1 MKKTLV
7 LLASLMMTFSMYA
20 QDPIGTLSLKPM
32 AGMTIANFIGSDA
45 EGTDTKLGAIFGGEL
60 IYQANSY
67 LALSAGL
74 LYSMQGCSADGEG
87 DPKMSLDYINLPV
100 LANFYVFKGFALKA
114 GLQLGYLTK
123 AKVSGSGDG
132 IKAEVDMKD
141 ACNDFDL
148 SIPIGV
154 SYDINNSFVIEGRY
168 NVGITKVPK
177 SKYSFMGE
185 SYHDDDTDARNSVF
199 QITLGYKFALK

>member
-1 MKKTLV
+1 MKKLF
-7 LLASLMMTFSMYA
+7 LLITAFVMTVSANA
-20 QDPIGTLSLKPM
+20 QDAVGTLSLKPM
-32 AGMTIANFIGSDA
+32 AGVTIANFIGKDA
-45 EGTDTKLGAIFGGEL
+45 EGTDPKIGAIFGGEL
-60 IYQANSY
+60 IYQVSNYCS
-67 LALSAGL
+67 LSAGL

-87 DPKMSLDYINLPV
+87 DPKVSLDYLNLPL

-114 GLQLGYLTK
+114 GFQFGYLTR

-141 ACNDFDL
+141 ACNDFDF
-148 SIPIGV
+148 SIPIGI

-168 NVGITKVPK
+168 NVGITKPGK
-177 SKYSFMGE
+177 SDYSFMGE
-185 SYHDDDTDARNSVF
+185 TFHDDDNNIRNSVF

>member
-1 MKKTLV
+1 MKRFLFLMVAFVMTI
-7 LLASLMMTFSMYA
+7 ASNA
-20 QDPIGTLSLKPM
+20 QDAVGTLSLKPM

-45 EGTDTKLGAIFGGEL
+45 ESTDTKLGAIFGGEL

-87 DPKMSLDYINLPV
+87 DPKMNLDYINLPV
-100 LANFYVFKGFALKA
+100 LANFYITKGLALKA
-114 GLQLGYLTK
+114 GLQFGYLTR

-148 SIPIGV
+148 SIPLGI

-168 NVGITKVPK
+168 NVGITKVGK

-185 SYHDDDTDARNSVF
+185 TYHDDETDIRNGVF